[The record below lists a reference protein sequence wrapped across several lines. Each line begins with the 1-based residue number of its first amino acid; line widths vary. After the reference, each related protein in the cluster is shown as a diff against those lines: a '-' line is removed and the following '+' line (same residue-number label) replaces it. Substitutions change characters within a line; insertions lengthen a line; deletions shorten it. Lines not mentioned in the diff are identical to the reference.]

1 MEFAHVNLL
10 NSSIDSEGDGAA
22 IIDYLEWNIQED
34 PAMERCSVD
43 DMAGDYIP
51 SLVRWRHPIFIDKE
65 SVDSVL
71 AGPALGT
78 WDSEDYHNP
87 TAYVIVMHTRWWDC
101 QEEEEVEE
109 RHFTIN
115 GC

>member
-43 DMAGDYIP
+43 DVI
-51 SLVRWRHPIFIDKE
+51 W
-65 SVDSVL
+65 L
-71 AGPALGT
+71 A
-78 WDSEDYHNP
+78 
-87 TAYVIVMHTRWWDC
+87 C
-101 QEEEEVEE
+101 
-109 RHFTIN
+109 
-115 GC
+115 